1 MSKFTKPVIYILI
14 FAVPAAFICALV
26 FYNLALQKELFR
38 QIAAN
43 QRLIQVLDFVSR
55 VIFIKEPH

>member
-1 MSKFTKPVIYILI
+1 MSKFSKIIVYILF

-38 QIAAN
+38 QIEAN
-43 QRLIQVLDFVSR
+43 QRLIQIMDFVSR
-55 VIFIKEPH
+55 VVFIKE

>member
-1 MSKFTKPVIYILI
+1 ML
-14 FAVPAAFICALV
+14 AVPAAFICALV

-43 QRLIQVLDFVSR
+43 QRLMQVLDFVSR
-55 VIFIKEPH
+55 MIFIKE

>member
-1 MSKFTKPVIYILI
+1 MSPFFKKISIYILL
-14 FAVPAAFICALV
+14 FAVPAVFICALV

-43 QRLIQVLDFVSR
+43 QRLIEIMDFISR
-55 VIFIKEPH
+55 VIFIKE